1 MTRIQTVL
9 KASAFALA
17 ALLAAACSTSTT
29 PKVNPAIAPDKD
41 VEAKV
46 EQVLQGM
53 TLEDVKAF
61 QQKWIKD
68 RKYIYGF
75 LGRQSD
81 FDMDF
86 VRSLGPVTELSLEEI
101 FGY

>member
-1 MTRIQTVL
+1 
-9 KASAFALA
+9 
-17 ALLAAACSTSTT
+17 
-29 PKVNPAIAPDKD
+29 
-41 VEAKV
+41 
-46 EQVLQGM
+46 M

-68 RKYIYGF
+68 RKYVYGL
-75 LGRQSD
+75 LGRESD

-86 VRSLGPVTELSLEEI
+86 VRSLGPVTELTLEEI